1 MKKKQKKSSTK
12 LALSKAQIDSVIH
25 LYSSGHISEAID
37 LINKLNDQYP
47 NVPLLYNILGACY
60 KALGQLENA
69 EKMFNTAFSIK
80 PDYAEAHFNHGIIL
94 KGLNRIDEAIESY
107 QNAISILP
115 NYPDA
120 HNNLGNAFR
129 EKGQINDAINCYEW
143 AIAYNPEFVQALNN
157 LGNAQSDIGLQ
168 HLALKNYQKAYTIN
182 PSFLDSLF
190 NIGVVQKELGL
201 KKEAMKNFEKVLE
214 LQPKNLKV
222 FRNLGDVKKF
232 TNRDSEI
239 IKNIESILENNS
251 LEQGELIDL
260 NLSLSKVYGDL
271 GDVDKQFKYLSEGN
285 SLRKNLSGYSI
296 ANSTQLFSAIKKIFQ
311 SESILS
317 QSIEKNTTT
326 KPIFIV
332 GMPRSGTSLVEQII
346 ASHNGV
352 FGCGELEFLSQILA
366 PIISQDLK
374 QLNGNIKNSIR
385 DQYFSKLEVL
395 EIKENFFTDKMPMNF
410 RYIGFIL
417 SAFPEAK
424 IVHLKRDARATC
436 WSIFKSY
443 FDSEGI
449 GYSYDQKDLAK
460 YYGLY
465 SDLMSFWHELY
476 PNQIYDISYEDLTT
490 NQEEETRKLLEYCN
504 LEWDENCLNFHTNE
518 RAVKTASAL
527 QVRKKMYQGSSEVWK
542 KYESYLKPLIKGL
555 ESY

>member
-1 MKKKQKKSSTK
+1 MKKKQKKSNTK
-12 LALSKAQIDSVIH
+12 LALSKSQIDSVIH
-25 LYSSGHISEAID
+25 LYSNGQISEAID
-37 LINKLNDQYP
+37 LINKLNGQYP

-60 KALGQLENA
+60 KVLGQLENA
-69 EKMFNTAFSIK
+69 EKMFKTAFSIK
-80 PDYAEAHFNHGIIL
+80 PDYAEAHFNHGIIM
-94 KGLNRIDEAIESY
+94 KGLNKIDEAIKSY
-107 QNAISILP
+107 QNAIAILP

-129 EKGQINDAINCYEW
+129 EKGQINDAIESYEW
-143 AIAYNPEFVQALNN
+143 AIAYKPEFVQALNN
-157 LGNAQSDIGLQ
+157 LGNAQSDVGMQ
-168 HLALKNYQKAYTIN
+168 HLAVKNYQKAFSID

-190 NIGVVQKELGL
+190 NLGVVQKELGL
-201 KKEAMKNFEKVLE
+201 KKDARKNFEKVLE
-214 LQPKNLKV
+214 LQPKNFKV
-222 FRNLGDVKKF
+222 LRNLVDVKQY
-232 TNRDSEI
+232 TDQDSEI
-239 IKNIESILENNS
+239 IENLESILENNS
-251 LEQGELIDL
+251 LEQSELIDL

-271 GDVDKQFKYLSEGN
+271 GDLEKQFKFLSEGN

-296 ANSTQLFSAIKKIFQ
+296 ANSTPLFSKIKKIFK
-311 SESILS
+311 SESNIS
-317 QSIEKNTTT
+317 QNFEKNTTI

-352 FGCGELEFLSQILA
+352 FGSGELEFLSQILA
-366 PIISQDLK
+366 PIISQDLT
-374 QLNGNIKNSIR
+374 LNDNIKKLIR
-385 DQYFSKLEVL
+385 KQYLSKLEVL
-395 EIKENFFTDKMPMNF
+395 EINERKLTDKMPMNF

-417 SAFPEAK
+417 AAFPEAK

-443 FDSEGI
+443 LDSKGI
-449 GYSYDQKDLAK
+449 GYSYDQLDLAK

-476 PNQIYDISYEDLTT
+476 PNQIYDICYEDLTT
-490 NQEEETRKLLEYCN
+490 NQEEETRKLLEYCD
-504 LEWDENCLNFHTNE
+504 LEWDENCLNFHENE

-527 QVRKKMYQGSSEVWK
+527 QVRKKMYQGSSEAWK
-542 KYESYLKPLIKGL
+542 KYESYLQPLIKGL

>member
-1 MKKKQKKSSTK
+1 MKKKQKIPNTK

-25 LYSSGHISEAID
+25 LYSSGQISEAID

-60 KALGQLENA
+60 KVLGQLENA

-107 QNAISILP
+107 QNAIAILP

-129 EKGQINDAINCYEW
+129 EKGKINDAIECYEW
-143 AIAYNPEFVQALNN
+143 AVAYKPEFVQALNN
-157 LGNAQSDIGLQ
+157 LGNAQSDIGLH
-168 HLALKNYQKAYTIN
+168 HLAAKNFEKAFSIN

-190 NIGVVQKELGL
+190 NLGVVQKELGL
-201 KKEAMKNFEKVLE
+201 KNEAMKNFEKVLE
-214 LQPKNLKV
+214 LQPKNFKV

-232 TNRDSEI
+232 TNRDSQI
-239 IKNIESILENNS
+239 IENIESTIQNNS
-251 LEQGELIDL
+251 LEQSELIDL
-260 NLSLSKVYGDL
+260 NLSLAKIYGDL
-271 GDVDKQFKYLSEGN
+271 GDLDKQFKFLSEGN

-296 ANSTQLFSAIKKIFQ
+296 ANSIQLFSQIKKIFK
-311 SESILS
+311 SESFLS
-317 QSIEKNTTT
+317 KSNEKNKTI

-346 ASHNGV
+346 ASHNEV
-352 FGCGELEFLSQILA
+352 FGSGELEFLSKILA

-374 QLNGNIKNSIR
+374 LNENTKKLIR
-385 DQYFSKLEVL
+385 DQYLSKLEVL
-395 EIKENFFTDKMPMNF
+395 KINEKTFTDKMPMNF
-410 RYIGFIL
+410 RYIGFIF

-449 GYSYDQKDLAK
+449 GYSYDQKDLAD

-465 SDLMSFWHELY
+465 SDLMSFWHKLY
-476 PNQIYDISYEDLTT
+476 PNQIYDICYEDLTK
-490 NQEEETRKLLEYCN
+490 NQEEETRKLLAYCD
-504 LEWDENCLNFHTNE
+504 LEWDEHCLNFHMND

-527 QVRKKMYQGSSEVWK
+527 QVRKKMYQGSSEAWK
-542 KYESYLKPLIKGL
+542 KYESYLKTLIKGL

>member
-129 EKGQINDAINCYEW
+129 EKGQINDAIESYEW
-143 AIAYNPEFVQALNN
+143 AIAYKPEFVQALNN
-157 LGNAQSDIGLQ
+157 LGNAQSDVGMQ
-168 HLALKNYQKAYTIN
+168 HLAVKNYHKAFSID

-190 NIGVVQKELGL
+190 NLGVVQKELGL
-201 KKEAMKNFEKVLE
+201 KKDARKNFEKVLE
-214 LQPKNLKV
+214 LQPKNFKV
-222 FRNLGDVKKF
+222 IRNLGEVKQY
-232 TNRDSEI
+232 TDEDSEI
-239 IKNIESILENNS
+239 IENLESILENNS
-251 LEQGELIDL
+251 LEQSELIDL

-271 GDVDKQFKYLSEGN
+271 GDLEKQFKFLSEGN

-296 ANSTQLFSAIKKIFQ
+296 ANSTPLFSKIKKIFK
-311 SESILS
+311 SESNIS
-317 QSIEKNTTT
+317 QNFEKNTTI

-352 FGCGELEFLSQILA
+352 FGSGELEFLSQILA
-366 PIISQDLK
+366 PIIDQDLTLNDNLKKLIRK
-374 QLNGNIKNSIR
+374 QYL
-385 DQYFSKLEVL
+385 SKLEVL
-395 EIKENFFTDKMPMNF
+395 EINERKLTDKMPMNF

-417 SAFPEAK
+417 AAFPEAK

-443 FDSEGI
+443 FDSKGI
-449 GYSYDQKDLAK
+449 GYSYDQLDLAK

-476 PNQIYDISYEDLTT
+476 PNQIYDICYEDLTT
-490 NQEEETRKLLEYCN
+490 NQEEETRKLLEYCD
-504 LEWDENCLNFHTNE
+504 LEWDENCLNFHENE

-527 QVRKKMYQGSSEVWK
+527 QVRKKMYQGSSEAWK
-542 KYESYLKPLIKGL
+542 KYESYLQPLIKGL
-555 ESY
+555 ELY